1 MRILQ
6 VITDTDRRG
15 AQVFALDL
23 QGAMLR
29 KGHQV
34 ETVALA
40 SGMQRPALDV
50 EVLGTRPR
58 AIATLRELRR
68 RMASVDITIAH
79 GSSTGLAC
87 ALTGRPFVYRQI
99 SDSRFWAD
107 TWPKRLR
114 VAGYLRRARSIVA
127 LSAGA
132 KAALVEHLWIPDD
145 RIHIVPNG
153 VPVGVFH
160 VPTLPERAD
169 ARRALDLPIDSFVAL
184 YIGAL
189 VPEKGVDVAIRA
201 VSRLPDVTLAIAGG
215 GPEQARLQALAN
227 EVGGGR
233 VHFLGVADQPMQT
246 YAAADVVLLPSKG
259 GDSMPATLIEA
270 GFCGLPAIATPIGSI
285 EDVVLHDRTGLI
297 IPAGDE
303 SALAMAIQQLAQ
315 DRDERHR
322 VGTAARDHC
331 LAHFE
336 IDVVA
341 EGWLETL
348 NEVTAGV
355 ASRDHRRPSAA
366 PSTKAT
372 S

>member
-23 QGAMLR
+23 QGAMRR

-34 ETVALA
+34 ETVGLA
-40 SGMQRPALDV
+40 PGMQRPALDV

-58 AIATLRELRR
+58 AISTLRELGH
-68 RMASVDITIAH
+68 RMGAVDITIAH

-99 SDSRFWAD
+99 SDTRFWAD

-132 KAALVEHLWIPDD
+132 KAALVEHLWIPED
-145 RIHIVPNG
+145 RIQIVPNG

-160 VPTLPERAD
+160 APTPPERAE

-201 VSRLPDVTLAIAGG
+201 VRHLPDVTLAIAGG
-215 GPEQARLQALAN
+215 GPEKGRLQTLAS
-227 EVGGGR
+227 EVGDGR

-246 YAAADVVLLPSKG
+246 YAAADVVLLPSQG

-270 GFCGLPAIATPIGSI
+270 GFCARPAIATPIGSI
-285 EDVVLHDRTGLI
+285 EEVLLNGGTGLI
-297 IPAGDE
+297 VPAGDE
-303 SALAMAIQQLAQ
+303 SALAAAIQRLA
-315 DRDERHR
+315 DDPDERHR
-322 VGTAARDHC
+322 LGAAARGHC

-336 IDVVA
+336 IEVVA
-341 EGWLETL
+341 DGWLR
-348 NEVTAGV
+348 AID
-355 ASRDHRRPSAA
+355 R
-366 PSTKAT
+366 
-372 S
+372 